1 MINTPDNIFRLTSLQ
16 QELWM
21 SHESLHQKHPG
32 ISCGAKFLINGYPDF
47 KLLSKAL
54 KFSLKSHQLLTATL
68 RQPDQ
73 GMPFLETGVFTEP
86 DFCFYDIRNKDDS
99 EAAINKILYDFSE
112 QKFEPIGGRL
122 CRFALV
128 YIDDNRSWFLI
139 RYFHL
144 VGDGIAVLAHFHL
157 LSSICEMVS
166 TDPSVEPEEA
176 LTWNNDVIDDTN
188 HISSP
193 RYQKDIEFYKS
204 YLADLPDERTF
215 TPKPGCVDK
224 IEEVGRLDLHLS
236 PDSTERIRTLA
247 KNCGEGINR
256 ILIAIHA
263 LLISR
268 LYDRDKISIQTP
280 VRYGERK
287 NILNII
293 GHRVNIIPVII
304 DFNKIGTFKD
314 LTGHIGV
321 LMRNFSRR
329 ARTPFQHGLRKLSK
343 DQSDNSIIWDT
354 NINYLSKLIEDESTC
369 LGIKEVYP
377 VTSKY
382 DPVLLGIYIVDG
394 YSESDQLHF
403 DFVYSKNHFSEK
415 DIRNYLMRIEN
426 VVMQLLENS
435 DRKIEDLDILTGEDK
450 QKIYKWEKGP
460 VQDFQINTI
469 TELFDKTAQL
479 HPFNGAVCGINGE
492 EMDYQ
497 SLMERSD
504 SISVWLNSLGVG
516 PGKVVAVLASR
527 HFRLPELIL
536 GIMKAGGIYLPVD
549 PAYPLQRIRYFIQDS
564 AAQIIIALDEDIPVE
579 LKSIAIFLPDRFTP
593 GIQPIKPNMDDP
605 AYMIYTSGSSGNP
618 KGVLLSHA
626 SFVNMIQGQIQ
637 LFGVNSEDR
646 VLQFASPAFDASLSE
661 IFMALLS
668 GAALYTINRE
678 LLDAP
683 WTLREY
689 MMENGISVVTLPPSY
704 LRLFNCQEIKG
715 LKVLITA
722 GEAPVAED
730 IEFYATKYRYFNAY
744 GPTETAVCA
753 SLIELQPGS
762 NELPLSIGRPLPNTN
777 IHILDKKNRRVA
789 PGVPGE
795 LCMSGPGL
803 ALEYFNRPQLNS
815 IKFVENPF
823 KGTKRIYKSGD
834 IAVWLENG
842 QVSLLGRNDDQL
854 KIRGHR
860 IETGEIK
867 SVLEGHE
874 TVSQAYICTIR
885 RSGESAELTAF
896 IVLKKDHVLNTEDLI
911 NFLND
916 NLPRYMHPT
925 RFISIPEMPLTV
937 NGKVDKKHLETI
949 YTERTAEPQF
959 SNNIVI
965 TDDKFKKVVNCYE
978 VVLGE
983 RLKETDLDKSF
994 ITLGGDSLK
1003 AIELIK
1009 VLSSGAGINI
1019 SLRSLI
1025 ADSSPKAI
1033 ANLERNNSPDNGS
1046 ENTKSKNVQLT
1057 HGQHQLWFQSLIS
1070 EQAAQY
1076 NMPLLLSIEAE
1087 KKVVEKLAESF
1098 EIAVECQP
1106 VYRFMVQG
1114 DAEKPYFNIE
1124 DYSGFRV
1131 EKLDIGT
1138 LSNSKE
1144 LLKKIIDDFIHRK
1157 FDLRSLPLIRSI
1169 MIRISER
1176 KWQWLIVMHHLVGDA
1191 ESFSVLLKS
1200 AILLMNEKTQENL
1213 SAQEIMAFA
1222 EREEK
1227 YLHEKESDKDFDFL
1241 QKQLTP
1247 FPPRLNLTD
1256 TPRTAFKRGNGN
1268 TATLQLTGES
1278 SLKIDSLS
1286 NSTGKSLLVIFT
1298 ALVSR
1303 FLQLLCNE
1311 KDIAVG
1317 IPVGIRDNARLFD
1330 YCGYFVNTV
1339 ILRINNPASMDENL
1353 LIDQCSNQF
1362 DKILAA
1368 SRYPFMMLPAAL
1380 GEKRQP
1386 DRAPLI
1392 DILVTV
1398 IDDSSLSDILS
1409 GNGEIDCKVMP
1420 VNLRS
1425 SKLDYTFILH
1435 IKQDGSRELVL
1446 EYDTDLAS
1454 RSQAQDI
1461 LNILSK
1467 SMVNSSS
1474 KIVEYHIKNRV
1485 LEAGIINNTVEID
1498 ECITDSNLLKEVKD
1512 GQSEYIHET
1521 ESIKLQIAYAWQKI
1535 LGGNIPDQESNFFV
1549 LGGDS
1554 IKAIQI
1560 CGILNR
1566 QGVKNISPSHFFQYP
1581 LFGKFCS
1588 EVQNNLKSTGPK
1600 LNKASPGPV
1609 PKLLPMQKW
1618 LFTEHADHWKKFFM
1632 LLPLKINGNV
1642 NEKEVQKAF
1651 GMLTQQHEAFR
1662 MSFRNGHAHLLSAAP
1677 QPYWGSSEEKEG
1689 MDIDQ
1694 CLHDISTSLFE
1705 KIDPLN
1711 GKNIAAH
1718 FLKGSNESYL
1728 IVAGHHLVLDTVSL
1742 QIICQDLNFFIKSKG
1757 SFEETDNCG
1766 IATLLSETDAYK
1778 NNLLDENEI
1787 NFWEKQI
1794 YEPSG
1799 KLLSLKNEKDDR
1811 FIDRITVSKTLS
1823 HIDSFENDIRS
1834 FILSAL
1840 GKALYLSGQKENIF
1854 VKMEGHGRSGAFPGH
1869 DLSRT
1874 VGWFTVTYPFL
1885 LKVSDND
1892 VEIRE
1897 WSDSYFRSLKNGGAS
1912 YQFALMKLGEK
1923 LAYKAQVSLNY
1934 LGELNVTGN
1943 DNPIQIYSD
1952 FLNKIK
1958 VNGLIHDDFVPD
1970 TPLELTV
1977 FKDKNQVLH
1986 LQASFSPKCIDTEMV
2001 NELMNKWVMVL
2012 DHDNKIS
2019 DNAHKKEIL
2028 HLANTCLCK
2037 QEDIDSCCPVN
2048 SAQEGMLF
2056 QCELDDNPQT
2066 YSVEINFKLKGVV
2079 NTGLLEKAWLLV
2091 LQRHENLRSLFP
2103 ISSNGNYVRL
2113 VLKNCRTSVSVNNL
2127 ISLSKDKQRHKREQ
2141 ISSEHHK
2148 KKFDLQRGP
2157 LITMNLFSYS
2167 EQDHEMSWFFHHI
2180 LMDGWSA
2187 GILLD
2192 QIFNTY
2198 EALEKNIRIP
2208 LSRESSVSER
2218 LKCKLTDKDQHCSR
2232 QWWKDTLSGFKAKT
2246 FIAGCEI
2253 SRDKLKTPLKEKNV
2267 IAEADS
2273 LQAIRK
2279 LADRHS
2285 VSLAHVFQVLWGFI
2299 IASENDDKNRDV
2311 IYGIV
2316 SSGRALNSENVEN
2329 VVGLFVETIPLRINW
2344 SESDKFTD
2352 ILQRVR
2358 DQAIEREHQGF
2369 MHLADIQ
2376 KSSELASPLF
2386 DNILVYENY
2395 PVETISVKDSFEICE
2410 VTGREWHPYSLSMS
2424 IVPGKIF
2431 HFRFNYRDSLISDD
2445 KIDEIA
2451 QKWLKLIRMAASED
2465 NLICSHIEQ
2474 HLSLNITSENKE
2486 AGIADEHLHKFNST
2500 ARPYP
2505 SDKSIGEILLN
2516 QCIKHPQKKA
2526 FISSDGKTTTYADL
2540 ERLTSS
2546 IASGLKGIKAGEPV
2560 AFAMPRGP
2568 ESVIIM
2574 AAIIRAGGCYLPI
2587 DNKNPGSRIKT
2598 MLKIAGCSTVITW
2611 KDGKNWFDS
2620 GDLNQFRFLDYDDLV
2635 KNDLESKEV
2644 LPTGGD
2650 MPAYILY
2657 TSGSSGEP
2665 KGVLVPHK
2673 AVLRLVINSDFW
2685 DLKAG
2690 ERGLQA
2696 APLGF
2701 DASTLEVW
2709 GTLLN
2714 GGTLSFISEDQLLSP
2729 GGLKQKLIKDRITM
2743 MWLTSSLCNI
2753 FADDDAE
2760 LFSPLRK
2767 LFTGGE
2773 ALSPG
2778 HIKKIAAAC
2787 PNLEIYNGY
2796 GPTENTTFT
2805 TVHKI
2810 SNSELDGSAIPIGRP
2825 VSNTRVY
2832 IVDDEFQVVAPGEW
2846 GEICAA
2852 GDGLALKYIGRED
2865 LTDEA
2870 FIRLPNP
2877 SNERVYRTGDRGRWR
2892 KDGVIEF
2899 GGRIDGQVK
2908 IRGYRIEMSEIE
2920 NRINQFQG
2928 VMGSAVIS
2936 LEKDNEIHLVAFVK
2950 STDKSTEKLVEH
2962 LKKYLPSY
2970 MIPEKF
2976 EYIESL
2982 PFTKNGKMDRKAL
2995 KSILVK
3001 DVDSSQNV
3009 TVTNSLEIKLLN
3021 IFRDILGK
3029 SVDSVDSDFFQLGG
3043 HSLKALKL
3051 LNRIRKEICN
3061 DIDLRTVMEN
3071 PTPLKLSQIIGTRSA
3086 ENILPEKIQDQ
3097 PDEIE
3102 FLPMNSAQ
3110 ERMWFLQKLQ
3120 PDSTVYTIP
3129 FAARIKSEIDPD
3141 DIQKMFSLLEL
3152 RHDALRLRMPAM
3164 METTPLQQKL
3174 VSPGSLVVDYHDFSD
3189 MPDAEEK
3196 VKDAIYKERQK
3207 PFRFGYDEPV
3217 IRVALFKEKSNESVL
3232 FINIHHIIFDGVS
3245 ASVIL
3250 RELQQAFKAVKTN
3263 FSPEWKD
3270 LSFRYRDYLKNT
3282 AGQNQKTE
3290 EIKNR
3295 WLKRLMPVPETLQ
3308 LPYDMRRPTKQS
3320 FKGESYNF
3328 SLSPELRHKV
3338 VKLANDMHVTVFA
3351 VLMSVVD
3358 IFIYRHTS
3366 RKDFIVGVPV
3376 AGRTQPELEE
3386 MVGLLVNTVPV
3397 RCSIE
3402 PEMNFHDFLKKVS
3415 DQLLDAL
3422 SDQEYPLEDLI
3433 NNLKLPRNEMRNPL
3447 FDVLVAMEDSSWHL
3461 DSNAQY
3467 LKMEK
3472 YPLPG
3477 LHSRMDMSFYFIVG
3491 ENGINVSIEYS
3502 TDLFYQKT
3510 IERMAERFTCLVQS
3524 IISGPQRSLCSLDIL
3539 PLTEKH
3545 LVINEYNSTFEDYDT
3560 EHSIDEMFVFA
3571 VSEYPDAVA
3580 LHDSNGHKISYRE
3593 LDRRVNALV
3602 GYLIDKGISKKSHV
3616 ALCFERSFD
3625 LISSIFAL
3633 MRIGAVYVPVPP
3645 AMVAARMRSII
3656 EDCEDLAVLTNNQYS
3671 SRFTEFNATIIST
3684 DDFYETQSFNKESTS
3699 PQEIAYLIYT
3709 SGSTGRPKGVM
3720 IRHKSVLNRI
3730 LWMQSRF
3737 PLNENDVILQKTPVS
3752 FDVSI
3757 WELFWWSWTGASLAM
3772 LEPSAEGNPAIIADA
3787 IYKHKVTVIHFVPS
3801 MMRIFLEYLKNHPE
3815 VVSKIKSLRYV
3826 FVSGEALSPDLVE
3839 LYNKVVYSNCG
3850 CELHNLYGPT
3860 EATVDV
3866 TWYPCSD
3873 SGSLNS
3879 IPIGKPVANTQIYI
3893 LDEFKNPQPVG
3904 VKGEIHIGGVQVA
3917 AGYINQ
3923 PDLTLEKFVD
3933 DPFSPGQ
3940 KLYRAGDL
3948 GYWNSK
3954 GEIEFSG
3961 RIDFQVKLR
3970 GFRVELGE
3978 IEQALSSLDIVSAA
3992 VVMVKSINGTDSL
4005 EAYLKIS
4012 ESANIDTEIIRK
4024 SLVNK
4029 LPEYMIPHTYHVVNE
4044 FPLSAS
4050 GKIDRRILAEQKA
4063 DDSII
4068 LPVNHRQILRCE
4080 NEIMDIWKLVLPG
4093 IRDLQVDQNFFEMG
4107 GNSLLLI
4114 RLHEL
4119 LEKKWPGIFT
4129 PADLFVATTIARQAE
4144 QIEGR
4149 TCDKITGISENE
4161 SNFSG
4166 KKGNLQ
4172 KDAIAIIG
4180 MALRLSNYEQIENF
4194 WSDLLAGADRK
4205 GPLSDNRSEEFR
4217 QIAKALSYPGDISNI
4232 TEAAFLDDIS
4242 GFDNRRFAMSPS
4254 DAELLDPEQR
4264 LFLETI
4270 NRCMEDAGYGGN
4282 CLDGCSVGVF
4292 AGAVTNSSYK
4302 EAAMRSFPDR
4312 AEQVFVLNVPS
4323 NLATRISY
4331 IKNWTG
4337 PAALIDTACSSSLKA
4352 IHDAC
4357 IALRNGEC
4365 EIAAVGGVR
4374 ILLTPLKSNKSFA
4387 IESKTGQT
4395 RTFDHLADGTG
4406 AGEGCVVFLLKPLSK
4421 ALEDGDSIRAVIKG
4435 SAINQD
4441 GRSSSIAAPNPVAQ
4455 SKVIRAAS
4463 EDAGIE
4469 LDSIDFFEAHGTGTV
4484 LGDPIEIDGL
4494 TRAFNGNFT
4503 KKKYISSVKGNFGHL
4518 DAAAGA
4524 IGIAKAVCALQHSI
4538 IPGQAHFEKPNP
4550 KIDFDNAPVQV
4561 ADRNISLEDPGR
4573 PLRCGV
4579 SAFGLSGINAHII
4592 LENKPA
4598 RNLPP
4603 DDGSWII
4610 LVLSADTKSALNKY
4624 AEEIARCCSANKDWP
4639 LHAIAATL
4647 VKGRDSLKIRLAFC
4661 ARSREEFVNKLL
4673 SWCIEPQRD
4682 FPQFNNSMKQSQCV
4696 VAGIESIQEANRICD
4711 AVMKGAKPCWP
4722 KNKPIYRVHLPSVPL
4737 NRTTHWAQFAP
4748 VETMQAENFLGEMIL
4763 SPQNWIFPVSVNKDA
4778 FWPVSEH
4785 RLNDQATMV
4794 GMCFPVLLGEAAK
4807 KITDSSDNNRQA
4819 IKIEG
4824 VSWLSTLQPDLL
4836 EECSVQ
4842 IALTKNDNKYT
4853 ATLQGL
4859 NISDGWQEFA
4869 KASMTFVTPEVKKMD
4884 LDLIRKELK
4893 PSGKDFL
4900 KEKSDEKQQVTVSGR
4915 WDCRKQVWHSE
4926 DRRHILGRL
4935 ELDQKYSDDLSS
4947 IDWHPAML
4955 DVAVSLALD
4964 KPGLIPVSCREIK
4977 LYKPHG
4983 IKCYSYVII
4992 DDSCDKTG
5000 NSLKA
5005 DCIIFDP
5012 DGTVAAEF
5020 IDMFFLQA
5028 AAPVPRLH
5036 RLSWCK
5042 SHIENVSILENR
5054 IEKMMILEDTSDATL
5069 LFEDKKDTASII
5081 TRINRPV
5088 QEKDW
5093 IQVSNLIHDQMYS
5106 VLVYRIPVNGFS
5118 VWELAGFMKKI
5129 ISKGLRENLKI
5140 LIIGKGAAAL
5150 PESPVYFSDYDP
5162 VTATVPAFM
5171 LSVSMEEPKILF
5183 RYLEVS
5189 GEVDS
5194 NTIFNEIKRIDRDNF
5209 KIYINN
5215 FGERFEPKL
5224 LPVIS
5229 SEKKVETTAKFCTV
5243 ISGGLGAMAL
5253 TLADTMS
5260 ELGGGGA
5267 VALLHRGV
5275 FPPEEQWNELI
5286 NSDDSTL
5293 SFRICRLL
5301 DLKAKNIKLGIYQCD
5316 ISDKN
5321 SLSACLNNIREEL
5334 GPVGAIL
5341 HTAGVPGDGFLIGKS
5356 KETFENVLAP
5366 KITGA
5371 NNLHELTLNDKVK
5384 YFILASSRTGIT
5396 GAAGQTDYAAAN
5408 AYLDAFAHW
5417 RVSQGLPAVS
5427 IDWNSWKNIGMAAR
5441 SVFTDSSMPGLLP
5454 EQASD
5459 VLKKALLSGETQI
5472 VISISGEDLS
5482 GKASKEISVPKS
5494 STDKKCASEE
5504 NLISLP
5510 FQDRIMEIIAE
5521 GLGYKDKLSVDDD
5534 FYSIGG
5540 DSITGMHIVNHINR
5554 VENLNVSLS
5563 DLFSNSRLGSF
5574 IDAINQMQNEM
5585 DIMQEKKPV
5594 TPIMDEYP
5602 VSWEQLAVL
5611 QAETNLS
5618 PGTGY
5623 NLPQFIKLPEDF
5635 DLDRLKQA
5643 FNKLIIIHEVLRT
5656 KFDKIN
5662 SEMPVMKI
5670 IPEFDLEIKVIKIVT
5685 LDSQTVENLV
5695 KPFKLD
5701 DAPLFRSAILDSDK
5715 DGKVLFFDIHHSLAD
5730 AKSIVILLS
5739 QLFRL
5744 YNGENVERTFLQQKD
5759 ASWFQQN
5766 NNADEKE
5773 AEKYWLEKYKDNIPF
5788 INLPS
5793 DFQRPVHHTFKAGSV
5808 SFNVPSELVSGIRTI
5823 ARQNSTT
5830 AYNFLLS
5837 VWSMLFA
5844 RYASTDDL
5852 VIAVAADGRDSEDLK
5867 NTTGMFVSLIPL
5879 RMQIDENSNFKEF
5892 LEKNQKLNTEA
5903 FRYRSYSLNR
5913 LLNKLKIPA
5922 SPDRTVLSEI
5932 TFSYMNF
5939 ESSGSANSDF
5949 KALNIP
5955 NPSTKAD
5962 LAIFATDNPEK
5973 ISFSI
5978 EYYADLFTE
5987 KRIGRMSHHFLN
5999 LLRQILQ
6006 KGCKLPLRAYS
6017 LIEYE
6022 EKAKIECFKS
6032 GPGMKFIDRSI
6043 DSLVWI
6049 NTARQG
6055 NSVLW
6060 KNLDGS
6066 VLSWK
6071 DLDRRSSQIAENLRV
6086 AGVKAGEGIYIDN
6099 TDCSDLPLLMLAI
6112 IRSGAF
6118 SVLSTESKMDNEVKW
6133 IITDNDEKS
6142 FMVNS
6147 AVLIKQYVLDHNN
6160 AHRKSIPFDIYPEST
6175 AFRILGNHNNSI
6187 DVNQL
6192 TLHYLAGQF
6201 QECGISQEDRV
6212 LLSENPF
6219 SLYGQIQL
6227 WSSILAGGKIAEIHN
6242 GYLSNPFQSLNKVS
6256 KIEADVLIAESSGL
6270 IRADRKDAEVLRRF
6284 KLLILIGDEVPDY
6297 HLLKS
6302 WAQLCP
6308 ELKIVTALRIPG
6320 TVFLMSISEFR
6331 DEYRDFLRAGRP
6343 MACNQIS
6350 IISDNGMETPIGVW
6364 GNIFLNGLVNVIAS
6378 CTEGVATGNS
6388 WKKTDIVARWGDD
6401 GNIELK
6407 GMLQDSNCYS
6417 ALMRS
6422 SILENECV
6430 HKVELEKNSA
6440 GEWCALVIA
6449 DSTFDPVQTKR
6460 AIRKMLP
6467 VQSPDFS
6474 LRLAKSDKI
6483 PLMRCDKEYA
6493 CINEKPEDK
6502 TEKRITQIFKDYFRN
6517 ENICADDSFFSL
6529 GGHSLLGMQ
6538 IINQLSGEY
6547 SKELSIRD
6555 LYQNPSPAELA
6566 VIIEKNSR
6574 NAMTILKSEINQTG
6588 LYPLSHAQQRLYVQH
6603 YSEGGSVA
6611 YNFTFAFRIDGEL
6624 DKKRLGDA
6632 LDRLCERHEI
6642 LRTAFIEKDGQLWQ
6656 FINSKNDFSADLLY
6670 HDINQLTF
6678 DDAFRLFSEDAVNPF
6693 SLDKPGLFRVRCCK
6707 IEKNVNLLALTMH
6720 HIIADGWSMQ
6730 LFFRELMEFYMG
6742 GKDTELDPL
6751 KIHYR
6756 DYSLWQQN
6764 KNWDEEAAYWKNEL
6778 KGITQCINLPAD
6790 KISIGSSHDLGVIQK
6805 VLPDQLMDRI
6815 RAMSRKK
6822 AVSPATLILS
6832 VFASF
6837 LFRLT
6842 RQEDMV
6848 IGMGVAGREKKDLES
6863 LIGFFVNILPI
6874 RIRINDDT
6882 DFDDL
6887 IDSVHISSV
6896 EAVSRQDFPYD
6907 LLVRNISPD
6916 RKNTREALINVMFE
6930 YQRYGDL
6937 SLGADINIPDL
6948 PFSVSPIYLHEHA
6961 CTENISPAQAKYD
6974 LTLFIQ
6980 DMQPN
6985 CIMRAEFDASLF
6997 DRKSVES
7004 WLTYIEKFL
7013 TGITEA

>member
-1 MINTPDNIFRLTSLQ
+1 
-16 QELWM
+16 M
-21 SHESLHQKHPG
+21 SHESLHEKHPG
-32 ISCGAKFLINGYPDF
+32 ISCGGKFSINGYPDF

-54 KFSLKSHQLLTATL
+54 KLSLKSHQLLTATL
-68 RQPDQ
+68 RQSDQ
-73 GMPFLETGVFTEP
+73 GMPFLETGVFSEP
-86 DFCFYDIRNKDDS
+86 EFCFYDIRNKDDS
-99 EAAINKILYDFSE
+99 EAAMNRILYDFSE
-112 QKFEPIGGRL
+112 EKFEPAGGRL
-122 CRFALV
+122 CRFALI
-128 YIDDNRSWFLI
+128 YNDDNSSWFLS

-144 VGDGIAVLAHFHL
+144 VGDGIAALAHFHL
-157 LSSICEMVS
+157 LSSIYEMVS
-166 TDPSVEPEEA
+166 IDPCAEPETA
-176 LTWNNDVIDDTN
+176 FAWNNDVIEDVN
-188 HISSP
+188 HIGSS
-193 RYQKDIEFYKS
+193 RYHKDIEFYKN
-204 YLADLPDERTF
+204 YLADLPSERAF
-215 TPKPGCVDK
+215 TPKPGYADK
-224 IEEVGRLDLHLS
+224 IEEVGRLDLQIS
-236 PDSTERIRTLA
+236 SESTERIRTLV
-247 KNCGEGINR
+247 KNYGGGINR

-268 LYDRDKISIQTP
+268 LYDSDKISIQTP

-287 NILNII
+287 NIQNII

-304 DFNKIGTFKD
+304 DFNKVETFKD
-314 LTGHIGV
+314 LTGHIGA
-321 LMRNFSRR
+321 LMREFSKRV
-329 ARTPFQHGLRKLSK
+329 RTPFQHGLRKLTK
-343 DQSDNSIIWDT
+343 DLSDNSFIWDT
-354 NINYLSKLIEDESTC
+354 NINYFPKLTEDNTIY
-369 LGIKEVYP
+369 LDIKEVSP

-382 DPVLLGIYIVDG
+382 DPVLLGIYIVEG
-394 YSESDQLHF
+394 YSENDQLHF

-415 DIRNYLMRIEN
+415 DIRNYLIRIEK
-426 VVMQLLENS
+426 VVIQLLENT
-435 DRKIEDLDILTGEDK
+435 DKKIEDLEILTDEEIQNIG
-450 QKIYKWEKGP
+450 KWEKGP
-460 VQDFQINTI
+460 AQDFQINTI
-469 TELFDKTAQL
+469 TELFDKTAQMY
-479 HPFNGAVCGINGE
+479 PFNDALCGINGE
-492 EMDYQ
+492 RIDYQ

-504 SISVWLNSLGVG
+504 SISVWLNSLGVE

-536 GIMKAGGIYLPVD
+536 GIMKAGGIYLPID
-549 PAYPLQRIRYFIQDS
+549 PAYPLQRIRYFLEDS
-564 AAQIIIALDEDIPVE
+564 AAQIIIALDENIPVD
-579 LKSIAIFLPDRFTP
+579 LKSIAIFLPDRFTS
-593 GIQPIKPNMDDP
+593 GVQSRKQNVNDP

-626 SFVNMIQGQIQ
+626 AFVNMIQGQIL

-678 LLDAP
+678 LLDTP

-689 MMENGISVVTLPPSY
+689 MTENGISVVTLPPSY
-704 LRLFNCQEIKG
+704 LRLFDCQEIKG

-730 IEFYATKYRYFNAY
+730 IKFYAAKYKYFNAY

-753 SLIELQPGS
+753 TLTELLPGS
-762 NELPLSIGRPLPNTN
+762 NELPVSIGRPLPNTN
-777 IHILDKKNRRVA
+777 IHILDKNNRRVA

-803 ALEYFNRPQLNS
+803 ALEYLNRPQLTS

-823 KGTKRIYKSGD
+823 KGTNRIYKSGD

-842 QVSLLGRNDDQL
+842 QIALLGRNDDQL

-867 SVLEGHE
+867 SVIEGHE
-874 TVSQAYICTIR
+874 YVSLAFICNC
-885 RSGESAELTAF
+885 RSGESSELIAF
-896 IVLKKDHVLNTEDLI
+896 MVLKNDHVLRTEDMI
-911 NFLND
+911 NYLNEK
-916 NLPRYMHPT
+916 LPRYMHPT
-925 RFISIPEMPLTV
+925 RFITIPEMPLTV
-937 NGKVDKKHLETI
+937 NGKVDKKKLEAI
-949 YTERTAEPQF
+949 YTERNSTKPQL
-959 SNNIVI
+959 SKNVVI
-965 TDDKFKKVVNCYE
+965 ADEKIKKVVNCYE

-983 RLKETDLDKSF
+983 RINETDLDKSF
-994 ITLGGDSLK
+994 TSLGGDSLK
-1003 AIELIK
+1003 AIELIR
-1009 VLSSGAGINI
+1009 VLSSSAGINI
-1019 SLRSLI
+1019 SLRSLM
-1025 ADSSPKAI
+1025 ADSSPLAVST
-1033 ANLERNNSPDNGS
+1033 LERNKSSDNNS
-1046 ENTKSKNVQLT
+1046 EKFKSKIVQLT
-1057 HGQHQLWFQSLIS
+1057 RGQHQLWFQSLIS
-1070 EQAAQY
+1070 EHAAQY
-1076 NMPLLLSIEAE
+1076 NMPLLLSISADEQA
-1087 KKVVEKLAESF
+1087 VEKLTESF
-1098 EIAVECQP
+1098 KTAVECQP
-1106 VYRFMVQG
+1106 VYRLKVQG
-1114 DAEKPYFNIE
+1114 DSEKAYFSID
-1124 DYSGFRV
+1124 DYSGFKV
-1131 EKLDIGT
+1131 EKID
-1138 LSNSKE
+1138 LSNINNSEE

-1169 MIRISER
+1169 MIHISES
-1176 KWQWLIVMHHLVGDA
+1176 KWQWLIVMHHIVGDA
-1191 ESFSVLLKS
+1191 ESLSVLLKS
-1200 AILLMNEKTQENL
+1200 TMNLASDKTQEML
-1213 SAQEIMAFA
+1213 SAQELKLFA

-1227 YLHEKESDKDFDFL
+1227 YLHEKECDEDLDIL
-1241 QKQLTP
+1241 HKQLTP
-1247 FPPRLNLTD
+1247 LPSRLNLTD
-1256 TPRTAFKRGNGN
+1256 TPRTSYKRGNGD
-1268 TATLQLTGES
+1268 TVTFQLTGES
-1278 SLKIDSLS
+1278 SLKIDNLS
-1286 NSTGKSLLVIFT
+1286 NVTGSSQLVIFT

-1303 FLQLLCNE
+1303 FLQVLCNE

-1317 IPVGIRDNARLFD
+1317 IPVGIRDNAKLFD

-1339 ILRINNPASMDENL
+1339 ILRINNPASMDEKA
-1353 LIDQCSNQF
+1353 LIDECSKQF
-1362 DKILAA
+1362 DKNLAA

-1380 GEKRQP
+1380 GEQRQP

-1392 DILVTV
+1392 DVLVTV
-1398 IDDSSLSDILS
+1398 IDDSSISNILS
-1409 GNGEIDCKVMP
+1409 GNSKIDCQILP

-1435 IKQDGSRELVL
+1435 IKQDGSRELIL

-1454 RSQAQDI
+1454 REQAEAI
-1461 LNILSK
+1461 LKMLSE
-1467 SMVNSSS
+1467 SIVDSSCKTVRS
-1474 KIVEYHIKNRV
+1474 TNKNRI
-1485 LEAGIINNTVEID
+1485 LESGMPSNTVEIK
-1498 ECITDSNLLKEVKD
+1498 ECVTGCNLSEEKD
-1512 GQSEYIHET
+1512 YGHSEYTREDK
-1521 ESIKLQIAYAWQKI
+1521 SMKVQIADAWQKI
-1535 LGGNIPDQESNFFV
+1535 LGGSIPEQESNFFV

-1560 CGILNR
+1560 CGILKR
-1566 QGVKNISPSHFFQYP
+1566 QGINNISPSHFFQYP

-1588 EVQNNLKSTGPK
+1588 EVQKNRISTGPK
-1600 LNKASPGPV
+1600 INKALPGPV
-1609 PKLLPMQKW
+1609 ARLLPMQKW

-1632 LLPLKINGNV
+1632 LLPLKIIGNV
-1642 NEKEVQKAF
+1642 KEKEVQKAF
-1651 GMLTQQHEAFR
+1651 MMLTQQHEAFR
-1662 MSFRNGHAHLLSAAP
+1662 MSFKDGHAYLLP
-1677 QPYWGSSEEKEG
+1677 VTPELYWGSSEENVSF
-1689 MDIDQ
+1689 DIDH
-1694 CLHDISTSLFE
+1694 CLHDIATGLFN

-1718 FLKGSNESYL
+1718 FIKGSNECYL
-1728 IVAGHHLVLDTVSL
+1728 LVAGHHLVLDSVSL
-1742 QIICQDLNFFIKSKG
+1742 QIICQDLNFFIKNEG
-1757 SFEETDNCG
+1757 RFEDTDNCG
-1766 IATLLSETDAYK
+1766 IATLLSESDKYCQ
-1778 NNLLDENEI
+1778 NLLDDNEI
-1787 NFWEKQI
+1787 KFWENHI
-1794 YEPSG
+1794 CEPSG
-1799 KLLSLKNEKDDR
+1799 KIISLRNGKTDR
-1811 FIDRITVSKTLS
+1811 YADRITVSKTLS
-1823 HIDSFENDIRS
+1823 HVDSFEKNDMRS
-1834 FILSAL
+1834 YILSAL
-1840 GKALYLSGQKENIF
+1840 GKALYLSGQKENIL
-1854 VKMEGHGRSGAFPGH
+1854 VKMEGHGRSGVFPDN

-1885 LKVSDND
+1885 LKISDND
-1892 VEIRE
+1892 IEIQE
-1897 WSDSYFRSLKNGGAS
+1897 WTDSYFRSLKHGGAL
-1912 YQFALMKLGEK
+1912 YQFALEKKGEI
-1923 LAYKAQVSLNY
+1923 LAYRAQVSLNY
-1934 LGELNVTGN
+1934 LGELSGNRN
-1943 DNPIQIYSD
+1943 DNPIQIYSE
-1952 FLNKIK
+1952 FINEFK
-1958 VNGLIHDDFVPD
+1958 VNGLIHDEFVPD

-1977 FKDKNQVLH
+1977 FKDKNQE
-1986 LQASFSPKCIDTEMV
+1986 LQLLASFSPNCIDTKWV
-2001 NELMNKWVMVL
+2001 NELMSKWAMVL
-2012 DHDNKIS
+2012 DNDNKIS
-2019 DNAHKKEIL
+2019 GKTRNIEIL
-2028 HLANTCLCK
+2028 HLADKCK
-2037 QEDIDSCCPVN
+2037 CKAEDIESYCPVN
-2048 SAQEGMLF
+2048 FAQEGMLF
-2056 QCELDDNPQT
+2056 QCELDDNAQT

-2079 NTGLLEKAWLLV
+2079 NTGLMEKAWLLV

-2103 ISSNGNYVRL
+2103 MSSNGEYTRL
-2113 VLKNCRTSVSVNNL
+2113 VLKNCRTSVDVNNL
-2127 ISLSKDKQRHKREQ
+2127 ISLPKKLQQQKREQ
-2141 ISSEHHK
+2141 ISIEKMK
-2148 KKFDLQRGP
+2148 KKFDLQHGP

-2192 QIFNTY
+2192 QIFKTY
-2198 EALEKNIRIP
+2198 EALEKNTKIP
-2208 LSRESSVSER
+2208 LLQIISKSNSINSKSSE
-2218 LKCKLTDKDQHCSR
+2218 KDNHNAR
-2232 QWWKDTLSGFKAKT
+2232 QWWKDTLSGFKTRT
-2246 FIAGCEI
+2246 FISGCEI
-2253 SRDKLKTPLKEKNV
+2253 TQDTLKTSLKEKNV
-2267 IAEADS
+2267 IPDNDS
-2273 LQAIRK
+2273 LLAIRK
-2279 LADRHS
+2279 LADRNS
-2285 VSLAHVFQVLWGFI
+2285 VSLAHVFQVLWGFL
-2299 IASENDDKNRDV
+2299 IASENNNKNRDV

-2316 SSGRALNSENVEN
+2316 SSGRSLNSENVEN
-2329 VVGLFVETIPLRINW
+2329 VVGLFVETVPLRIKW
-2344 SESDKFTD
+2344 SDSEKLTD

-2358 DQAIEREHQGF
+2358 DQAIERTNHGF
-2369 MHLADIQ
+2369 LHLADIQ
-2376 KSSELASPLF
+2376 KSSELESPLF

-2395 PVETISVKDSFEICE
+2395 PVETISVKDAFEIYE

-2424 IVPGKIF
+2424 IVPGKKF
-2431 HFRFNYRDSLISDD
+2431 YFRFNYRDTLISDD

-2451 QKWLKLIRMAASED
+2451 QKWLKLIHLAASED
-2465 NLICSHIEQ
+2465 DLICSQIEQ
-2474 HLSLNITSENKE
+2474 QLSLNVITENKK
-2486 AGIADEHLHKFNST
+2486 AWIADEHLSEFNAT

-2505 SDKSIGEILLN
+2505 SDKSIWEILVN
-2516 QCIKHPQKKA
+2516 QCRKYPQKKA
-2526 FISSDGKTTTYADL
+2526 FLASDGTTLTYTEL

-2546 IASGLKGIKAGEPV
+2546 ITSGLKGIRAGEPV

-2598 MLKIAGCSTVITW
+2598 MLKIAGCRIVITW

-2620 GDLNQFRFLDYDDLV
+2620 GDLNQFTFLDYDDLI
-2635 KNDLESKEV
+2635 KNDHESINDV
-2644 LPTGGD
+2644 AIGGD

-2690 ERGLQA
+2690 ERCLQA

-2714 GGTLSFISEDQLLSP
+2714 GGTLSFISEEQLLSP
-2729 GGLKQKLIKDRITM
+2729 GGLKQKIIKDRITM

-2753 FADDDAE
+2753 YADDDAE
-2760 LFSPLRK
+2760 MFRPLRK

-2787 PNLEIYNGY
+2787 PELEIYNGY

-2825 VSNTRVY
+2825 ISNTRVY
-2832 IVDDEFQVVAPGEW
+2832 IVDEKYQIVAPGEW

-2865 LTDEA
+2865 LTNEA
-2870 FIRLPNP
+2870 FIRLSHPF
-2877 SNERVYRTGDRGRWR
+2877 NERVYRTGDKGRWR
-2892 KDGVIEF
+2892 NDGVIEF

-2936 LEKDNEIHLVAFVK
+2936 LEKDNEIHLIAFVK
-2950 STDKSTEKLVEH
+2950 SEDKRTEKLVEY

-2970 MIPEKF
+2970 MIPEQF

-2982 PFTKNGKMDRKAL
+2982 PFTNNGKMDRKAL
-2995 KSILVK
+2995 KSILLK
-3001 DVDSSQNV
+3001 DVVAPQNV
-3009 TVTNSLEIKLLN
+3009 SVTNSLEIKLMN

-3029 SVDSVDSDFFQLGG
+3029 TVDSVDSDFFQLGG

-3061 DIDLRTVMEN
+3061 DIDLRMVMEN
-3071 PTPLKLSQIIGTRSA
+3071 PTPSKLAQVITNRPVK
-3086 ENILPEKIQDQ
+3086 NILPDKNQIQHEQ
-3097 PDEIE
+3097 NE

-3129 FAARIKSEIDPD
+3129 FAARIKSEIELNDV
-3141 DIQKMFSLLEL
+3141 QRMFSLLEL
-3152 RHDALRLRMPAM
+3152 RHDALRLRMP
-3164 METTPLQQKL
+3164 EKIEITHLQQKL
-3174 VSPGSLVVDYHDFSD
+3174 TSPGSLIVNYQDYSD

-3196 VKDAIYKERQK
+3196 VRDAIYKERQK
-3207 PFRFGYDEPV
+3207 PFRFGYDEPM
-3217 IRVALFKEKSNESVL
+3217 IRIVLFKIKNNESIL

-3250 RELQQAFKAVKTN
+3250 RELQQAFNAVKTN
-3263 FSPEWKD
+3263 CTPEWKD
-3270 LSFRYRDYLKNT
+3270 VSLSYSDYLKNA

-3290 EIKNR
+3290 EMKKR
-3295 WLKRLMPVPETLQ
+3295 WLKRLMPIPEALQ
-3308 LPYDMRRPTKQS
+3308 LPCDMRRPTKQS
-3320 FKGESYNF
+3320 LIGESYNF
-3328 SLSPELRHKV
+3328 SLTQELRDKV
-3338 VKLANDMHVTVFA
+3338 VRLANDMHVTVFT
-3351 VLMSVVD
+3351 VLMSVVN
-3358 IFIYRHTS
+3358 IFIYKHTS
-3366 RKDFIVGVPV
+3366 QKDFVVGVPL

-3386 MVGLLVNTVPV
+3386 MVGLLVNTIPF

-3402 PEMNFHDFLKKVS
+3402 PDMNFCDFVKIVS
-3415 DQLLDAL
+3415 ERLLDAL
-3422 SDQEYPLEDLI
+3422 SDQEFPLEDLI
-3433 NNLKLPRNEMRNPL
+3433 NNLELPRDEMRNPL

-3472 YPLPG
+3472 YSLPG
-3477 LHSRMDMSFYFIVG
+3477 IHSRLDMSFYFNVD
-3491 ENGINVSIEYS
+3491 ENGINISIEYS
-3502 TDLFYQKT
+3502 TDLFYQRT

-3524 IISGPQRSLCSLDIL
+3524 IMSESERTLCSLNIL
-3539 PLTEKH
+3539 PQTEKQ
-3545 LVINEYNSTFEDYDT
+3545 LVINEYNSTYQNYDT
-3560 EHSIDEMFVFA
+3560 EHSIDEMFA
-3571 VSEYPDAVA
+3571 TTVSEYPDAVA
-3580 LHDSNGHKISYRE
+3580 LHDSTGQKVSYRE
-3593 LDRRVNALV
+3593 LDRRVDALV
-3602 GYLIDKGISKKSHV
+3602 CYLIDNGIKRNSHV

-3625 LISSIFAL
+3625 LITSIFAL

-3645 AMVAARMRSII
+3645 AMVTARMRSII
-3656 EDCEDLAVLTNNQYS
+3656 EDCKDLAVLTNNQYS
-3671 SRFTEFNATIIST
+3671 SRFKELNVKIIST
-3684 DDFYETQSFNKESTS
+3684 DDVYEKQSFKKESVS

-3730 LWMQSRF
+3730 LWMQSCF

-3772 LEPSAEGNPAIIADA
+3772 LEPSGEGNPAIIADA

-3801 MMRIFLEYLKNHPE
+3801 MMRIFLEYLKDHPE

-3826 FVSGEALSPDLVE
+3826 FASGEALSPDLVE
-3839 LYNKVVYSNCG
+3839 LYNKVVYSKCG

-3866 TWYPCSD
+3866 TWYSCSE

-3893 LDEFKNPQPVG
+3893 LDEFKNPQPIG
-3904 VKGEIHIGGVQVA
+3904 VKGEIYIGGVQVA

-3923 PDLTLEKFVD
+3923 PQLTSEKFID
-3933 DPFSPGQ
+3933 DPFNHGQ
-3940 KLYRAGDL
+3940 KLYRTGDL
-3948 GYWNSK
+3948 GYWNNK
-3954 GEIEFSG
+3954 GEIEYSG

-3978 IEQALSSLDIVSAA
+3978 IEQALTSLDNISAA
-3992 VVMVKSINGTDSL
+3992 VVMVKSINGIDSL

-4012 ESANIDTEIIRK
+4012 EGVTVDTENIRK

-4029 LPEYMIPHTYHVVNE
+4029 LPEYMIPHVYHVVKE
-4044 FPLSAS
+4044 IPLSAS
-4050 GKIDRRILAEQKA
+4050 GKIDRRLLAEQKT
-4063 DDSII
+4063 DNSII
-4068 LPVNHRQILRCE
+4068 LPVSKRQILSCE
-4080 NEIMDIWKLVLPG
+4080 NEVMDIWKLILPEIG
-4093 IRDLQVDQNFFEMG
+4093 DLQADQNFFELG

-4129 PADLFVATTIARQAE
+4129 PADLFVVTTIARQAE
-4144 QIEGR
+4144 QIESR
-4149 TCDKITGISENE
+4149 TCDKITGGLENE
-4161 SNFSG
+4161 SNISER
-4166 KKGNLQ
+4166 KDNLQ

-4180 MALRLSNYEQIENF
+4180 MALRVSNYEQIENF

-4205 GPLSDNRSEEFR
+4205 SPLSNNRREEFR

-4232 TEAAFLDDIS
+4232 TDAAFLDDIS

-4312 AEQVFVLNVPS
+4312 AEQIFVLNVPS

-4357 IALRNGEC
+4357 TALRNGEC
-4365 EIAAVGGVR
+4365 EVAAAGGVR

-4435 SAINQD
+4435 SAVNQD

-4455 SKVIRAAS
+4455 SKVIRAAA
-4463 EDAGIE
+4463 EVAGIE

-4494 TRAFNGNFT
+4494 ARAFNGKFT

-4550 KIDFDNAPVQV
+4550 KIDFEHAPVQV
-4561 ADRNISLEDPGR
+4561 ADRNIHLEDPGR
-4573 PLRCGV
+4573 LLRCGV

-4592 LENKPA
+4592 LENVLT
-4598 RNLPP
+4598 RNIPP

-4610 LVLSADTKSALNKY
+4610 LVLSADTLSALHKY
-4624 AEEIARCCSANKDWP
+4624 AEEIARCCSVNRDWP

-4647 VKGRDSLKIRLAFC
+4647 VKGRDSLKVRVAFY
-4661 ARSREEFVNKLL
+4661 ARSREEFLNKLL
-4673 SWCIEPQRD
+4673 SWCIEPQND
-4682 FPQFNNSMKQSQCV
+4682 LPEFNNSLKQSQCM
-4696 VAGIESIQEANRICD
+4696 VAAIKSIQEAEQICD

-4722 KNKPIYRVHLPSVPL
+4722 EKMPIYRVNLPSVPL
-4737 NRTTHWAQFAP
+4737 NRTTHWAQFSS
-4748 VETMQAENFLGEMIL
+4748 VETVQTEKFLGEMIL
-4763 SPQNWIFPVSVNKDA
+4763 SPQNRIFPVNVNTET

-4794 GMCFPVLLGEAAK
+4794 GMCFPVLLGEVAK
-4807 KITDSSDNNRQA
+4807 KITDSSGNNRQT

-4836 EECSVQ
+4836 EERSVQ
-4842 IALTKNDNKYT
+4842 IALTENGYSYT
-4853 ATLQGL
+4853 VTLQGL
-4859 NISDGWQEFA
+4859 NKMDGWQEFA
-4869 KASMTFVTPEVKKMD
+4869 KASMTIVTPDVKKMD
-4884 LDLIRKELK
+4884 LNLIRKELK
-4893 PSGKDFL
+4893 PVEKEIL
-4900 KEKSDEKQQVTVSGR
+4900 KEKTGEKQQVNVSGR
-4915 WDCRKQVWHSE
+4915 WDCRKQVWNSE
-4926 DRRHILGRL
+4926 DRKHILASL
-4935 ELDQKYSDDLSS
+4935 ELDQKYSDDISS
-4947 IDWHPAML
+4947 FDWHPAML

-4983 IKCYSYVII
+4983 IKCYSYVVI
-4992 DDSCDKTG
+4992 DDTNDKTG
-5000 NSLKA
+5000 KSLKA
-5005 DCIIFDP
+5005 TCTVLDL

-5020 IDMFFLQA
+5020 VDMFFLQA
-5028 AAPVPRLH
+5028 AAPAPRIH
-5036 RLSWCK
+5036 RLSWSK
-5042 SHIENVSILENR
+5042 TQVETVSRQENR
-5054 IEKMMILEDTSDATL
+5054 IEKIMILEDASNATL
-5069 LFEDKKDTASII
+5069 IIEDVKNTPSII
-5081 TRINRPV
+5081 TRVNRPV
-5088 QEKDW
+5088 QEKEWMQISD
-5093 IQVSNLIHDQMYS
+5093 LIHDEKYS
-5106 VLVYRIPVNGFS
+5106 VLVYRIPANSFS
-5118 VWELAGFMKKI
+5118 IWELAGFMKKI
-5129 ISKGLRENLKI
+5129 ISKGLREKLKI

-5150 PESPVYFSDYDP
+5150 PESQVYSPDNDP
-5162 VTATVPAFM
+5162 VTATVPALM
-5171 LSVSMEEPKILF
+5171 LSVSKEEPKILF

-5189 GEVDS
+5189 AEI
-5194 NTIFNEIKRIDRDNF
+5194 NTNMIFNEIEHIDSDNN
-5209 KIYINN
+5209 KIYINRS
-5215 FGERFEPKL
+5215 GERFEPKL

-5229 SEKKVETTAKFCTV
+5229 TEKKVEVTAKFCTV

-5275 FPPEEQWNELI
+5275 FPPEEQWNELS
-5286 NSDDSTL
+5286 NSDDRTL
-5293 SFRICRLL
+5293 SFRICKLL
-5301 DLKAKNIKLGIYQCD
+5301 DLKAKGIKFGIYQCD
-5316 ISDKN
+5316 IADKN
-5321 SLSACLNNIREEL
+5321 SLCACLNKIREEL
-5334 GPVGAIL
+5334 GPVGAVL

-5366 KITGA
+5366 KIIGV
-5371 NNLHELTLNDKVK
+5371 NNLHELTLNDKIK

-5441 SVFTDSSMPGLLP
+5441 SVIADSSMPGLLP

-5459 VLKKALLSGETQI
+5459 ALKKALLSGETQI
-5472 VISISGEDLS
+5472 VISMSGEDLS
-5482 GKASKEISVPKS
+5482 GKTLKEKSVPKS
-5494 STDKKCASEE
+5494 SSYEKCKPEE
-5504 NLISLP
+5504 KLMALP

-5554 VENLNVSLS
+5554 VEKLNVSLS

-5574 IDAINQMQNEM
+5574 IDAIKQMQNEM
-5585 DIMQEKKPV
+5585 DIIPEKKTV
-5594 TPIMDEYP
+5594 TPVMDEYP

-5623 NLPQFIKLPEDF
+5623 NLPQFIKLPENF

-5656 KFDKIN
+5656 KFDRIN
-5662 SEMPVMKI
+5662 SEKPVMKI
-5670 IPEFDLEIKVIKIVT
+5670 IPEFDFEIKVIKIDT
-5685 LDSQTVENLV
+5685 LDRQSVESLV

-5701 DAPLFRSAILDSDK
+5701 DVPLFRSAILDSDK

-5759 ASWFQQN
+5759 AAWLQQN
-5766 NNADEKE
+5766 NNTDEKE
-5773 AEKYWLEKYKDNIPF
+5773 AEKYWLEQYKNDIPF

-5793 DFQRPVHHTFKAGSV
+5793 DFLRPVYHTFKAGSV

-5892 LEKNQKLNTEA
+5892 LEKNQRLNTEA

-5939 ESSGSANSDF
+5939 ESSGTVNSDF

-5962 LAIFATDNPEK
+5962 LAIFATDNPEQ

-5987 KRIGRMSHHFLN
+5987 KRIQRMSHHFLN

-6006 KGCKLPLRAYS
+6006 KGCKLPLRSYS
-6017 LIEYE
+6017 LIEHE

-6060 KNLDGS
+6060 KNFDGS
-6066 VLSWK
+6066 VLTWK
-6071 DLDRRSSQIAENLRV
+6071 DFDRRSTEIAEKLRV

-6099 TDCSDLPLLMLAI
+6099 TDCSDLPLLMLSI

-6118 SVLSTESKMDNEVKW
+6118 SVLSTEIKQENEVKW
-6133 IITDNDEKS
+6133 IITDNDAKTY
-6142 FMVNS
+6142 MGNS
-6147 AVLIKQYVLDHNN
+6147 AVLNRQYVLNHKN
-6160 AHRKSIPFDIYPEST
+6160 AERKGIQFDIYPEST
-6175 AFRILGNHNNSI
+6175 AFRILDSNENSI
-6187 DVNQL
+6187 DINQL

-6201 QECGISQEDRV
+6201 QECGISQGERV
-6212 LLSENPF
+6212 LLTENPF

-6256 KIEADVLIAESSGL
+6256 NIEADVLIAESSGL
-6270 IRADRKDAEVLRRF
+6270 IRADRKDAEVLHHF
-6284 KLLILIGDEVPDY
+6284 KRLILIGDEVPDY

-6308 ELKIVTALRIPG
+6308 ELNIVTALRIPG

-6331 DEYRDFLRAGRP
+6331 DECRNFLRAGRP

-6350 IISDNGMETPIGVW
+6350 IVNNNGMETPIGVW
-6364 GNIFLNGLVNVIAS
+6364 GNIFLSGLVNEIAS
-6378 CTEGVATGNS
+6378 YTEGVSSENP
-6388 WKKTDIVARWGDD
+6388 WRRTDIVARWGDD
-6401 GNIELK
+6401 GDIELR
-6407 GMLQDSNCYS
+6407 GLMQDSDCYS

-6430 HKVELEKNSA
+6430 NKVELKKNSA

-6449 DSTFDPVQTKR
+6449 DSTFDPVKTKR
-6460 AIRKMLP
+6460 AIRKILP
-6467 VQSPDFS
+6467 VQSPNFS
-6474 LRLAKSDKI
+6474 LELAQRDKI
-6483 PLMRCDKEYA
+6483 RVIRYDKNDASIYEKSE
-6493 CINEKPEDK
+6493 NE
-6502 TEKRITQIFKDYFRN
+6502 TEKRVIQVFKDYFRK

-6529 GGHSLLGMQ
+6529 GGHSLLGLQ

-6547 SKELSIRD
+6547 CKDLSIRD

-6566 VIIEKNSR
+6566 VLIGKNNSD
-6574 NAMTILKSEINQTG
+6574 AMAIVKSEINQTG

-6611 YNFTFAFRIDGEL
+6611 YNFTFAFRIDGKL
-6624 DKKRLGDA
+6624 DKQKLTEA
-6632 LDRLCERHEI
+6632 LDRLCDRHEI
-6642 LRTAFIEKDGQLWQ
+6642 LRTAFLEKDGQLWQ
-6656 FINSKNDFSADLLY
+6656 FIGSMNDFSADLSY
-6670 HDINQLTF
+6670 HDINQLTMN
-6678 DDAFRLFSEDAVNPF
+6678 DALKLFSEDAVKPF
-6693 SLDKPGLFRVRCCK
+6693 SLDKPGLFRVRCCT
-6707 IEKNVNLLALTMH
+6707 IEENVNLLALTMH

-6730 LFFRELMEFYMG
+6730 LFFKELMEFYMG
-6742 GKDTELDPL
+6742 GKDNALNPL
-6751 KIHYR
+6751 KINYH

-6764 KNWDEEAAYWKNEL
+6764 RNWDEEAAYWKNEL
-6778 KGITQCINLPAD
+6778 NGIKQGINLPAD
-6790 KISIGSSHDLGVIQK
+6790 KISNGSSHNLGVIQK
-6805 VLPDQLMDRI
+6805 VLPDELMDRI
-6815 RAMSRKK
+6815 REMSRQK

-6837 LFRLT
+6837 LYRLT

-6848 IGMGVAGREKKDLES
+6848 IGMGVAGREKKELEG
-6863 LIGFFVNILPI
+6863 LIGFFVNILPM
-6874 RIRINDDT
+6874 RIRVNDET

-6887 IDSVHISSV
+6887 IDSVHRSSI
-6896 EAVSRQDFPYD
+6896 EAVSRQDYPYD
-6907 LLVRNISPD
+6907 LLIRNISPD
-6916 RKNTREALINVMFE
+6916 RKNTREALVNVMFE

-6961 CTENISPAQAKYD
+6961 GTEDASPARAKYD

-6980 DMQPN
+6980 DMKPN
-6985 CIMRAEFDASLF
+6985 CLMRAEFDASVF
-6997 DRKSVES
+6997 NGKSIES

-7013 TGITEA
+7013 AGITEA